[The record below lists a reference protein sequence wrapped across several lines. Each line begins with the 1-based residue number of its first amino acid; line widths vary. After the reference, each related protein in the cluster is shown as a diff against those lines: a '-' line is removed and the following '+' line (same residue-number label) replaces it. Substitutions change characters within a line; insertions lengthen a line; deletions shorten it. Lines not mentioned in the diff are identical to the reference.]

1 MSNHDITADI
11 ELAHRFNYHPPRD
24 EATKELHEQVRHDV
38 FVLAAF
44 MDDNL
49 PVDRPREK
57 AIVQTKLEE
66 AMMWAN
72 AAIARSKLGV
82 ADG

>member
-1 MSNHDITADI
+1 MSIDDV
-11 ELAHRFNYHPPRD
+11 ELSHRFNYHPPRD
-24 EATKELHEQVRHDV
+24 EQTKTLHEQVRHDV

-49 PVDRPREK
+49 PEDRPREK
-57 AIVQTKLEE
+57 AIVQTHLEE

-72 AAIARSKLGV
+72 AAIARSRIGG
-82 ADG
+82 DGG